1 MFKINSNEDTPNAE
15 YLHYIINEATSKRGI
30 RLGNKIFELRK
41 NLSADVTELV
51 ETINNKYGISNPNS
65 APQVKTWMEHYLNP
79 DELEVCSDDNGNV
92 SSKKEFMVELAHMNN
107 EFAID
112 LLTYRKTK
120 KQLEAIESL
129 LKACDNYGIIRPE
142 VSLGN
147 TNRINYKNPALMNI
161 PKSILWDVITPMK
174 DGDVLIS
181 ADIKNQEPWILINWK
196 EIDELKDVIR
206 SNPNGLYNAI
216 YVKIFGVEPNE
227 LQRKECKTAWN
238 ALTYGASKFGLK
250 RICKNIDGEAIY
262 KYFNS
267 IEGLKKFKAE
277 SYKLANGK
285 VRKTYTYFGTEL
297 HPDARFSSALQR
309 QLMDFPIQG
318 TGSDIL
324 SLLVEHIEDE
334 REKRNIADD
343 ICIYYSRHDELIFE
357 VSKDYIDKNG
367 TDGAIK
373 LVRELVEHQVDDWE
387 PFNIE
392 VNIVSSNNIN
402 RNLDDDIDED

>member
-1 MFKINSNEDTPNAE
+1 MFKINSDTDTPNAE
-15 YLHYIINEATSKRGI
+15 YLHYIINEAANKRGI

-41 NLSADVTELV
+41 QLSADVNEQI
-51 ETINNKYGISNPNS
+51 EDMNSRYGISNPNS
-65 APQVKTWMEHYLNP
+65 SAQVKDWLGQYLSE
-79 DELEVCSDDNGNV
+79 DELAVCSDDSGNI
-92 SSKKEFMVELAHMNN
+92 SSKKEFMVELAHMGN
-107 EFAID
+107 EFAIN

-120 KQLEAIESL
+120 KKLEAIESL
-129 LKACDNYGIIRPE
+129 LKASDKFGIIRPT

-147 TNRINYKNPALMNI
+147 TNRINYTNPALMNI
-161 PKSILWDVITPMK
+161 PKSILWDVVRPME
-174 DGDVLIS
+174 DGGVLIS

-196 EIDELKDVIR
+196 GIDELKEVIK

-216 YVKIFGVEPNE
+216 YVKVFGSEPNE

-267 IEGLKKFKAE
+267 IEGLKKFKSE

-324 SLLVEHIEDE
+324 SLLVEHIEEE
-334 REKRNIADD
+334 REARNILDD
-343 ICIYYSRHDELIFE
+343 ISIYYSRHDELIFE
-357 VSKDYIDKNG
+357 VSKNYIEKNG
-367 TDGAIK
+367 TESAIN
-373 LVRELVEHQVDDWE
+373 LVRDLAEHQVDDWE

-392 VNIVSSNNIN
+392 VSVVSSDSVEE
-402 RNLDDDIDED
+402 DDDLDE